1 MGSKKTAQP
10 ELRVLLFKSAGA
22 WKTWLTKNAAR
33 SKGLWLRIAKKG
45 SSLRSVTYD
54 QALEAALCCG
64 WIDGQKKSFD
74 DASWLQ
80 RFTPRGPRSIWSKIN
95 CGRAE
100 RLIEEGRM
108 KPAGLAAVERA
119 KANGEWEKAYEGQ
132 RTIEAPDDFIRLLA
146 VRPKAKVFYETLN
159 RQNSYAINF
168 RIHSAK
174 KPETRARRMEKFIDM
189 LERNEKIYP

>member
-10 ELRVLLFKSAGA
+10 ELPVLLFKSVGP

-54 QALEAALCCG
+54 QALEAALCYG
-64 WIDGQKKSFD
+64 WIDGQKKSLD

-95 CGRAE
+95 CARAE
-100 RLIEEGRM
+100 RLMEEGRM

-132 RTIEAPDDFIRLLA
+132 RTIEAPEDFIRLLA

-174 KPETRARRMEKFIDM
+174 KPETRVRRMEVYRDA
-189 LERNEKIYP
+189 